1 MADLQVIPLRNNLF
15 KDWQIVEIKNKIIN
29 RINELHI
36 NNSKYRTDQEFLI
49 LICNLIEH
57 LVNKTYSIDK
67 KELAIEIFISLFD
80 ISIEEQNKLR
90 NDIDIIHLK
99 KEIKKVSVWKLYR
112 TGFAEWFKKKP

>member
-15 KDWQIVEIKNKIIN
+15 KDWQIVEIKSKIIN

-57 LVNKTYSIDK
+57 LVNKKYNID
-67 KELAIEIFISLFD
+67 E
-80 ISIEEQNKLR
+80 N
-90 NDIDIIHLK
+90 
-99 KEIKKVSVWKLYR
+99 
-112 TGFAEWFKKKP
+112 